1 MCECVADLQM
11 NISYTHT
18 QNRLQEGTN
27 GLLRDVNQ
35 TLIIKDNICV
45 SIKKG
50 NGRGQRGGEP
60 NSTGKGNVSERKEL
74 MDKKDRQSRDDRMR
88 CGIRV
93 SVEVDRKDK
102 EPARSAWGVPV
113 VVVVERSF
121 SLYAQFSGNL

>member
-1 MCECVADLQM
+1 MCK
-11 NISYTHT
+11 H
-18 QNRLQEGTN
+18 
-27 GLLRDVNQ
+27 
-35 TLIIKDNICV
+35 
-45 SIKKG
+45 KKG
-50 NGRGQRGGEP
+50 EWARATWRRTRTP
-60 NSTGKGNVSERKEL
+60 GKGNVSERKEL

-113 VVVVERSF
+113 VVVERSF